1 MTVSVPVASTPTAW
15 TSASIGKK
23 SQRQTVLLASDP
35 SGQLMALC
43 ESDRNLPVLWVITVY
58 YPDAPRRWNVVGG
71 SEVAMAFAETK
82 LASPPETR
90 VADAPPAGPF
100 LVH

>member
-1 MTVSVPVASTPTAW
+1 MTVPVAPAAPTW

-35 SGQLMALC
+35 SGQLLALC
-43 ESDRNLPVLWVITVY
+43 ESDRNLPVLWVVTVY

-90 VADAPPAGPF
+90 SSDAAPVGPF

>member
-1 MTVSVPVASTPTAW
+1 MTVPVASTSPAW

-35 SGQLMALC
+35 SGQLLALC
-43 ESDRNLPVLWVITVY
+43 ESDRNLPVLWVVTVY
-58 YPDAPRRWNVVGG
+58 YPDAPRRWNVVGA
-71 SEVAMAFAETK
+71 SEVAMTFAETK
-82 LASPPETR
+82 LASPSEARPS
-90 VADAPPAGPF
+90 DAAPAGPF